1 MMESFS
7 VKQTD
12 NVFEI
17 EKISSSPPS
26 MIAEVEKISP
36 NSPFLRV
43 ELEREKTYSKKND
56 RTSIVFN
63 ETVTVFEK
71 SDEDWIV
78 KFHRINKKTIGL
90 KGEVVEEKFD
100 LKREINPENEYVKN
114 MLAKGSQFEDVAGS
128 TSTIELIPK
137 GKVVE
142 EKINVQDQGTFKP
155 ELGSTSTSKGEEVD
169 EKLEV
174 EMKINHENEYANS
187 KLTIELIPK
196 GKVVEEKIN
205 VQDQGTFKPEL
216 GSTSTSKGEEVDEKL
231 EVEMKIN
238 HENENSKLAEMNK
251 GSQFEDVAGST
262 SSNELI
268 TKSKVVEEKF
278 NVQDQGTF
286 KPEHISIQGRPK
298 ESYVTIT
305 SIKRW

>member
-142 EKINVQDQGTFKP
+142 EKINVQEQGTFKP

-174 EMKINHENEYANS
+174 EMKINHENEY
-187 KLTIELIPK
+187 L
-196 GKVVEEKIN
+196 
-205 VQDQGTFKPEL
+205 
-216 GSTSTSKGEEVDEKL
+216 
-231 EVEMKIN
+231 
-238 HENENSKLAEMNK
+238 NSKLAEMNK

>member
-26 MIAEVEKISP
+26 MMAEVEKISP

-114 MLAKGSQFEDVAGS
+114 MLAKGPQFEDVAGS
-128 TSTIELIPK
+128 TSTIELIPE
-137 GKVVE
+137 GKV
-142 EKINVQDQGTFKP
+142 VQDQGTFKP
-155 ELGSTSTSKGEEVD
+155 ELGSTSTSKGEDVD

-174 EMKINHENEYANS
+174 EMKINHENEYA
-187 KLTIELIPK
+187 
-196 GKVVEEKIN
+196 
-205 VQDQGTFKPEL
+205 
-216 GSTSTSKGEEVDEKL
+216 
-231 EVEMKIN
+231 
-238 HENENSKLAEMNK
+238 NSKLAEMNK

-268 TKSKVVEEKF
+268 TKNEVIEEKF

>member
-12 NVFEI
+12 KVFEI

-114 MLAKGSQFEDVAGS
+114 MLAKGSQFE
-128 TSTIELIPK
+128 LIPK

-142 EKINVQDQGTFKP
+142 EKINVQDQRTFKP
-155 ELGSTSTSKGEEVD
+155 ELDSTSTSKGEEVD

-187 KLTIELIPK
+187 KL
-196 GKVVEEKIN
+196 
-205 VQDQGTFKPEL
+205 
-216 GSTSTSKGEEVDEKL
+216 
-231 EVEMKIN
+231 
-238 HENENSKLAEMNK
+238 AEMNK

-268 TKSKVVEEKF
+268 TKSEVIEEKF

>member
-17 EKISSSPPS
+17 EKISSSSPPS
-26 MIAEVEKISP
+26 MMAEVEKISP

-114 MLAKGSQFEDVAGS
+114 MLAKGSQFE
-128 TSTIELIPK
+128 LIPK
-137 GKVVE
+137 GKVVEEKINVQDQGTFKPELSSTSTSKGEEVDEKLGVEMKINHENEYAKFKVVE

-155 ELGSTSTSKGEEVD
+155 ELGSTSTSIGEEID

-174 EMKINHENEYANS
+174 EMKINQENEYA
-187 KLTIELIPK
+187 
-196 GKVVEEKIN
+196 
-205 VQDQGTFKPEL
+205 
-216 GSTSTSKGEEVDEKL
+216 
-231 EVEMKIN
+231 
-238 HENENSKLAEMNK
+238 NSKLAEMNK

-268 TKSKVVEEKF
+268 TKSEVIEEKF

>member
-17 EKISSSPPS
+17 EKISSSPAS
-26 MIAEVEKISP
+26 MMAEVEKISP

-114 MLAKGSQFEDVAGS
+114 MLAKGPQFEDVAGS
-128 TSTIELIPK
+128 TSTIELIPEGKVVQDQGTFKPELGSTSTPKGEEVYEKLEVEMEINHENEYANSKLAVELIPK

-155 ELGSTSTSKGEEVD
+155 ELGSTSTSKGEDVD

-174 EMKINHENEYANS
+174 EMKINHENEYA
-187 KLTIELIPK
+187 
-196 GKVVEEKIN
+196 
-205 VQDQGTFKPEL
+205 
-216 GSTSTSKGEEVDEKL
+216 
-231 EVEMKIN
+231 
-238 HENENSKLAEMNK
+238 NSKLAEMNK